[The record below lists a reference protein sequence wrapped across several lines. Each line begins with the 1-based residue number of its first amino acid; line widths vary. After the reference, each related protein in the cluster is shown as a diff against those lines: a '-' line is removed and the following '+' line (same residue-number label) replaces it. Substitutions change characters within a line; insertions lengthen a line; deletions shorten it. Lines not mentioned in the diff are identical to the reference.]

1 MKRLTIVTGKLYDIS
16 EEFES
21 LDTSQMFLRL
31 VDSQGNQLNDVE
43 LIIINLQTR

>member
-1 MKRLTIVTGKLYDIS
+1 MEKEYRSILIS

-43 LIIINLQTR
+43 LIIINLQTS